1 MQHWHLFCV
10 GEKMGELCEDGAKGW
25 WRSVFIL
32 IAVWSIP
39 AAVMFIVAFI
49 VAFVGPFVASQV
61 LSICALWS
69 TFFWLHL
76 MVMVLERALW
86 HYCVRQANSVEHAQD
101 QFKSSLASIEIGF
114 GM

>member
-1 MQHWHLFCV
+1 M
-10 GEKMGELCEDGAKGW
+10 EELCKDGAKGW

-32 IAVWSIP
+32 ITFWSIP
-39 AAVMFIVAFI
+39 AAVMFV
-49 VAFVGPFVASQV
+49 VAFVGPFVAGQV

-86 HYCVRQANSVEHAQD
+86 HYCVRRANSEEHARD
-101 QFKSSLASIEIGF
+101 QFESSLASIEIGLS
-114 GM
+114 M